1 VTIVRFWREGR
12 DLKAEYWDIKDR
24 RPAAAEAIRDAI
36 TVVWSD
42 PEVAERR
49 YSIRLDPEVVP
60 GYAVLKPAWADMSYL
75 AAQS

>member
-49 YSIRLDPEVVP
+49 YSIRLDPEA
-60 GYAVLKPAWADMSYL
+60 GTWLCRS
-75 AAQS
+75 